1 MSVFS
6 NLQGGILKWIKPIH
20 LKYRSQKTELL
31 LESFGEI
38 NPNSRLLDVGGGPG
52 VDGEFLSLYSYFSEV
67 VVVNL
72 DPQTILQIP
81 SGIRLRSMVADGRSL
96 PFETGSFEW
105 VFSNAVIEHVGG
117 WKDQVRF
124 AQEIRRVAAKGY
136 FVTTPNRHFPLEPHT
151 LIPFFQFF
159 PTALQRRVAP
169 YSPGY
174 LRRYEEINLLSAS
187 QMQELFPEAR
197 ILAVGTPLIHN
208 NLIASYCKK

>member
-1 MSVFS
+1 M
-6 NLQGGILKWIKPIH
+6 
-20 LKYRSQKTELL
+20 
-31 LESFGEI
+31 
-38 NPNSRLLDVGGGPG
+38 
-52 VDGEFLSLYSYFSEV
+52 DGEFLSLYSYFSEV